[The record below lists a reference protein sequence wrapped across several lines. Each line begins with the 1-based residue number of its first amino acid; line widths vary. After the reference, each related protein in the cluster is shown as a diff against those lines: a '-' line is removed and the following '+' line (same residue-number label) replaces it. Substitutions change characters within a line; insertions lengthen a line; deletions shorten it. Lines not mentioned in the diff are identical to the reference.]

1 MRNFLLGL
9 MWTKVIISMPSLAA
23 FHLNFLLSGTH
34 WRSKL
39 STLLT
44 ACSILCWEHQKVSV
58 PWELDASCVF
68 KLVKLTSKQIIHV
81 HIGFSHLQF
90 NARLRVHREFLEPT
104 PLSCPLTDTQ
114 MQWHTHSFIHTQN
127 KCRKIAS
134 MCWTFYQNACYK
146 KAPVHALLLKTDLK
160 QANEPPNVTR

>member
-1 MRNFLLGL
+1 MRNFPLGL
-9 MWTKVIISMPSLAA
+9 MWTEVIISMPSLAA
-23 FHLNFLLSGTH
+23 FHLNFLLSDTH

-68 KLVKLTSKQIIHV
+68 KLVKLTSKKTACSYRIQSSSIQCKAQSPQRISGTH
-81 HIGFSHLQF
+81 S
-90 NARLRVHREFLEPT
+90 
-104 PLSCPLTDTQ
+104 LTDTQ
-114 MQWHTHSFIHTQN
+114 MQWHTHSFIYTQN

-134 MCWTFYQNACYK
+134 MCWAFIRMPVIK
-146 KAPVHALLLKTDLK
+146 KHLYMHYYWK
-160 QANEPPNVTR
+160 QTWSKQTSHLMLQGKN